1 MKLVG
6 FQAKRYRSLLNEE
19 VETDDLNIFIGANAS
34 GKSTILDALRFLS
47 EAVLEKDF
55 EGPMFSRGGM
65 IHLAWKGAAA
75 SQVELTARVADGDS
89 TFEWRVRLRRRDYEF
104 EVEERV
110 MRIQAGAA
118 PTQLLE
124 SSGGLGEWWSGE
136 RSKNV
141 PLSQSPTSCALAAAA
156 ADASFPAHHVARFIA
171 RWGFFDPNP
180 FLLRRDWNSI
190 ESSRLDHFGRN
201 LGQTLFRLDKATR
214 QDILEATRAIV
225 GLPEAIEPRSAED
238 EDRFY
243 FVQQEEGLQ
252 YRVHQMGVSSG
263 TLRVLALM
271 TALHTSSEAKL
282 IGIEEPEN
290 YVHPGALS
298 AFVEYLG
305 SVGENIQLVI
315 TTHSPLVLH
324 ALGDPDVV
332 RVVRRDPQRGTIVEA
347 GDAEGVRKAL
357 NASGFGLGEYYQT
370 RGFGN

>member
-1 MKLVG
+1 M
-6 FQAKRYRSLLNEE
+6 S
-19 VETDDLNIFIGANAS
+19 GA
-34 GKSTILDALRFLS
+34 
-47 EAVLEKDF
+47 
-55 EGPMFSRGGM
+55 
-65 IHLAWKGAAA
+65 
-75 SQVELTARVADGDS
+75 
-89 TFEWRVRLRRRDYEF
+89 RR
-104 EVEERV
+104 
-110 MRIQAGAA
+110 
-118 PTQLLE
+118 
-124 SSGGLGEWWSGE
+124 
-136 RSKNV
+136 KNV

-156 ADASFPAHHVARFIA
+156 ADASFPAHQLARFIA

-180 FLLRRDWNSI
+180 FVLRRDWNSI
-190 ESSRLDHFGRN
+190 GPVRLDHFGGN
-201 LGQTLFRLDKATR
+201 LGQTLFGLDEATR

-225 GLPEAIEPRSAED
+225 GMPNAIEPRSAED
-238 EDRFY
+238 ESRFY

-252 YRVHQMGVSSG
+252 YPVRQMNLSSG

-315 TTHSPLVLH
+315 TTHSPLVLD
-324 ALGDPDVV
+324 ALGDPNVV

-357 NASGFGLGEYYQT
+357 DASGFGLGEYYQT